1 MPLGTLKEK
10 RNAMEVFFK
19 KKWILLAAG
28 LIIAVAAFYGFS
40 QSAKQPI
47 SQDNPFAL
55 EKEEEL
61 SQKNESETKDEEAE
75 PLIMK
80 VDVKG
85 EVRAPG
91 VFSAQKGERVID
103 LIEKAGNFTTRADG
117 NQVNLAQLVEDQM
130 VIYVPKKGEEVILAN
145 PSPVTAGSQNDG
157 QNGGPNS
164 SQSGQIN
171 LNSATQ
177 AELETLTGIGPS
189 KALAIMEYRD
199 TKGEFKQVEDLKN
212 VSGIGEKT
220 FEKLKD
226 SVSVK

>member
-1 MPLGTLKEK
+1 
-10 RNAMEVFFK
+10 MEVFLK
-19 KKWILLAAG
+19 RKWILLAAG

-40 QSAKQPI
+40 QSAKQSV

-55 EKEEEL
+55 EEEGEL
-61 SQKNESETKDEEAE
+61 SRKDESETKGEEAE

-85 EVRAPG
+85 EVKAPG

-130 VIYVPKKGEEVILAN
+130 VIYVPKKGEEASLAD
-145 PSPVTAGSQNDG
+145 PSSVTVSGSQNDG
-157 QNGGPNS
+157 QNGGANS
-164 SQSGQIN
+164 AQSGQVN
-171 LNSATQ
+171 LNSASQ

-189 KALAIMEYRD
+189 KALAIMEYRE
-199 TKGEFKQVEDLKN
+199 TKGEFKQIEDLKN